1 MTTQE
6 VTANSNASALK
17 KPKGIEVFA
26 SPATLGEY
34 KGKEYI
40 KVPISRIGKW
50 EHPQYGEVIE
60 DQADFDQIVNNWK
73 SGVLG
78 YEPPLYLGHATN
90 LFTVGGEP
98 AVAFLEDIV
107 QEEDNLFGLYDPV
120 DDKIKEDVRKGKY
133 RYASPELAR
142 NCVNRETGEKVGT
155 VLERHALTNEPFFTK
170 LPRVEVVE
178 LERYSKL
185 DDSLRFVFSEQS
197 TMYREE
203 VASTSNIT
211 NTPSDTCNMSTPT
224 SAVTG
229 DAAISANST
238 DAQVNQQTSTTEQF
252 SNPAQVA
259 TSGTVDA
266 DATVQA
272 LKEENQVLRQELA
285 DRDRKYSELVQKF
298 SNLEST
304 LASHTEVFRKQ
315 ALAEKLER
323 LSKLNI
329 SAETKEQYSN
339 RMKEGMSQEA
349 EDTMW
354 SLLEQ
359 LSMSET
365 HKFSNVSGVH
375 ADAAVGRTAGDTS
388 ANPYAKTLSRLKKQA
403 EDAGL
408 EFNLPV

>member
-1 MTTQE
+1 MSNLETT
-6 VTANSNASALK
+6 
-17 KPKGIEVFA
+17 GIEVFA
-26 SPATLGEY
+26 SAASLDEY
-34 KGKEYI
+34 QGKEYI
-40 KVPISRIGKW
+40 KVPISRFGSW
-50 EHPQYGEVIE
+50 EHPQYGQVVE
-60 DQADFDQIVNNWK
+60 DQSDFDQIVNNWK

-98 AVAFLEDIV
+98 AVAFLENIV
-107 QEEDNLFGLYDPV
+107 QEEDKLFGLYDPV
-120 DDKIKEDVRKGKY
+120 DDAVKEDVRSGKY

-142 NCVNRETGEKVGT
+142 NCVDRETGAKVGT

-178 LERYSKL
+178 MERFSKPN
-185 DDSLRFVFSEQS
+185 DSLRFVFSEQS

-203 VASTSNIT
+203 ELASTSNTT
-211 NTPSDTCNMSTPT
+211 NLSSETCVMSTPS

-229 DAAISANST
+229 DAAITANST
-238 DAQVNQQTSTTEQF
+238 DAQVKQETSTTEQF
-252 SNPAQVA
+252 SNPAQTAVVSNGIA
-259 TSGTVDA
+259 EA

-285 DRDRKYSELVQKF
+285 DRDRKYSELVHKF
-298 SNLEST
+298 SNLEGT
-304 LASHTEVFRKQ
+304 LAVHTETFRKQ
-315 ALAEKLER
+315 ELAEKLAR

-329 SAETKEQYSN
+329 SATTKEQYSN
-339 RMKEGMSQEA
+339 RMTDGMSAEA

-359 LSMSET
+359 LASSET
-365 HKFSNVSGVH
+365 HKFSNVSGAH
-375 ADAAVGRTAGDTS
+375 ADAAAGRTAGDTS
-388 ANPYAKTLSRLKKQA
+388 ANPYAKTLGRLKKQA
-403 EDAGL
+403 EESGL